1 MLGVHSLR
9 QTSRYLILNATRSSF
24 STVGQAKQSESNPTN
39 VNQLNTTARKIGD
52 YEAIPSN
59 DLLEA
64 KRAIRDEKNDPVP
77 IVTSTEKFVT
87 GFSPLQPTSSLTPT
101 GHGLFQDAKAFN
113 TSISPGTPIA
123 PNKTPII
130 EEDLPKKDGQIPSSG
145 FSAFLRG
152 ISSGLPLFPSGKNRS
167 TPVNIATT
175 REYFLPVSRVLSK
188 EKKSIQFNFIV
199 VDTSF
204 NHSFTCN

>member
-24 STVGQAKQSESNPTN
+24 STVPQPKQSEN
-39 VNQLNTTARKIGD
+39 VDQLNITARKTGD
-52 YEAIPSN
+52 FEAIPAN

-64 KRAIRDEKNDPVP
+64 KRTIRDAQNDPIP

-101 GHGLFQDAKAFN
+101 GHGLFQDAKTFN
-113 TSISPGTPIA
+113 TSISPGVPVA
-123 PNKTPII
+123 PSKTSVI
-130 EEDLPKKDGQIPSSG
+130 EDDPPKKDDQIPSSG

-167 TPVNIATT
+167 SPVNITTT
-175 REYFLPVSRVLSK
+175 REYFLPVSRTLSK
-188 EKKSIQFNFIV
+188 ETKSIQ
-199 VDTSF
+199 S
-204 NHSFTCN
+204 HCS